1 MAWRAP
7 MKVGKANEQQEFQN
21 WYVRSKVRQIMS
33 TSSDTGVVLKTF
45 LLSGLRPEEL
55 EYIYSQELCTNTDCS
70 CSNLHIIDKGNG
82 LITVIIRWFRKK
94 KKTYR
99 AIMPAGLWSRFRSL
113 PSFTSSDID
122 IANRVAK
129 KEAGITLQEIRNLFI
144 QSMSKTMDK
153 AQLQVLGGTADP
165 EVALDCMEN
174 KTDLITTN
182 YVRAWQQVNLIL
194 PVL

>member
-1 MAWRAP
+1 
-7 MKVGKANEQQEFQN
+7 MKVGKTNEQQEFQN

-33 TSSDTGVVLKTF
+33 TLGDTGVILKTC

-70 CSNLHIIDKGNG
+70 CSNLHVIDKGNG
-82 LITVIIRWFRKK
+82 LVIVIIRWFRKK
-94 KKTYR
+94 KKTYL
-99 AIMPAGLWSRFRSL
+99 AIMPAGLWFRFRSL
-113 PSFTSSDID
+113 PSFSSSDIN
-122 IANRVAK
+122 IANRVVK

-153 AQLQVLGGTADP
+153 AQLQVLEGTASP

-174 KTDLITTN
+174 KVDLITTS
-182 YVRAWQQVNLIL
+182 YTQAWQQINLIL
-194 PVL
+194 PVI